1 MAFPLLY
8 SAVMQVALF
17 SIRKYEKEVFEGAN
31 VAKHDLRF
39 IPERLTPST
48 VEAARGCRA
57 VCCFSGDQL
66 NAEVLEKLS
75 KMSVTL
81 ICLRSA
87 GFNHVD
93 LKAALK
99 LQIPVVRVPDY
110 SPYAVAEHATGLLLC
125 LNRKLHR
132 AFNRVRELN
141 FSLEDLVGFDVHGK
155 TVGVIGAGNIGGAFA
170 RIMKGFGTEVLI
182 FDQAQSEELSK
193 FSRYVSLEELL
204 SKSDIVSLHVPLNEK
219 TFHLINADRLSKMR
233 PNSILINTGRGG
245 LIDTKALIKALKT
258 KKIGGACLDVYE
270 EEDGV
275 FFSDYSNRGIDD
287 DQLARLLTFPNVL
300 VTAHQGFLTHEALKK
315 IAETTLTN
323 ITRFEIGQPLI
334 HRVDQL

>member
-1 MAFPLLY
+1 MAFVLLH
-8 SAVMQVALF
+8 SGCMQVALF
-17 SIRKYEKEVFEGAN
+17 SVRKYEKDAFETAN

-39 IPERLTPST
+39 IPERLTLSN

-57 VCCFSGDQL
+57 VCCFTGDQVD
-66 NAEVLEKLS
+66 AAVLKKLS
-75 KMSVTL
+75 EMNITL

-141 FSLEDLVGFDVHGK
+141 FSLEDLVGFDLHGK
-155 TVGVIGAGNIGGAFA
+155 TVGIVGAGHIGAAFA
-170 RIMKGFGTEVLI
+170 RIMNGFGTHVLI
-182 FDQAQSEELSK
+182 YDQIQSDELAK
-193 FSRYVSLEELL
+193 FARYVELDELL
-204 SKSDIVSLHVPLNEK
+204 KKSDVISLHVPLNDK
-219 TFHLINADRLSKMR
+219 TFHLINANTLAKMK
-233 PNSILINTGRGG
+233 PSAILINTGRGG
-245 LIDTKALIKALKT
+245 LIDTKALINSLKA

-275 FFSDYSNRGIDD
+275 FFRDLSNRGIDD
-287 DQLARLLTFPNVL
+287 DHLARLLTFPNVL
-300 VTAHQGFLTHEALKK
+300 VTAHQGFLTNEALKK

>member
-1 MAFPLLY
+1 
-8 SAVMQVALF
+8 MQVALF
-17 SIRKYEKEVFEGAN
+17 SVRSYEREVFEAAN
-31 VAKHDLRF
+31 TAKHDLRF
-39 IPERLTPST
+39 IPERLTLAT
-48 VEAARGCRA
+48 AEEARGCRA
-57 VCCFSGDQL
+57 VCCFTGDQV
-66 NAEVLEKLS
+66 NAAVLEKLR
-75 KMSVTL
+75 KMDVTL

-87 GFNHVD
+87 GYNHVD

-141 FSLEDLVGFDVHGK
+141 FSLEGLVGFDLHGK
-155 TVGVIGAGNIGGAFA
+155 TAGVIGVGHIGQAFA
-170 RIMKGFGTEVLI
+170 RIMKGFGMTVLLHDQFQEKEMAEVG
-182 FDQAQSEELSK
+182 
-193 FSRYVSLEELL
+193 RYVEMDELL
-204 SKSDIVSLHVPLNEK
+204 SQSDVVSLHVPLNQK

-233 PNSILINTGRGG
+233 PHAILINTGRGG
-245 LIDTKALIKALKT
+245 LIETRALISALKA

-275 FFSDYSNRGIDD
+275 FFRDFSSRGIDD
-287 DQLARLLTFPNVL
+287 DLLARLLTFPNVL
-300 VTAHQGFLTHEALKK
+300 VTAHQGFLTNEALKK

-323 ITRFEIGQPLI
+323 ISRFEIGQPLI